1 MSTGWSL
8 VIHETEEQ
16 AKAHQALVPLDA
28 HTYRPVQCH
37 VSLGAVITGGPYDG
51 AIWTHG
57 AVMAVLELPALIAWA
72 ECTVASRVKL

>member
-16 AKAHQALVPLDA
+16 AKAHQALQPLDA

-37 VSLGAVITGGPYDG
+37 VSLGAAITGGPYDG
-51 AIWTHG
+51 AIWTHA
-57 AVMAVLELPALIAWA
+57 AVMALCQRPALRDWA
-72 ECTVASRVKL
+72 ECTVASRVKP